1 MNTKNKK
8 EVVALKP
15 KTVAQKMKAEKR
27 TRLQRMAEMKYQRE
41 IKEANGNHL
50 ADYL

>member
-1 MNTKNKK
+1 MKSENNKA
-8 EVVALKP
+8 VVALNP
-15 KTVAQKMKAEKR
+15 KAVAQKMKEEKR

>member
-1 MNTKNKK
+1 M
-8 EVVALKP
+8 
-15 KTVAQKMKAEKR
+15 AQKMKLQKR
-27 TRLQRMAEMKYQRE
+27 TRLQRMAEMKYQRD

>member
-1 MNTKNKK
+1 MNTKNNK

-15 KTVAQKMKAEKR
+15 KAVAQKMKTEKR

-41 IKEANGNHL
+41 IRQANKSHL
-50 ADYL
+50 GDYL